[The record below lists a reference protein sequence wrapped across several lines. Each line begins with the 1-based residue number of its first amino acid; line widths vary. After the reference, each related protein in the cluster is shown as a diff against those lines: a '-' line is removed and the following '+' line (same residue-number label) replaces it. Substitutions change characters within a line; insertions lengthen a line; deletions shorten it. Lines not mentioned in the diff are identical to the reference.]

1 MSFAREFGDKY
12 GKKLMGTATK
22 TGIDA
27 AKTASKQVAQK
38 TAKATGDLIGKKI
51 ADKITSLGKTKSK
64 EKEKEEQEIYIPPE
78 KRQQIIDDL
87 RLFWYH
93 IKMEYQ
99 KITNLLGTTSDNVP
113 RFITKKWIE
122 VHDQSGNAEDRYKP
136 SKQIRFKTST
146 VRSDLCDFSDV
157 YIVIKGDITLTKT
170 DGRGLIDIR
179 NRFLAFKNSAPI
191 TNCIS
196 KINNVL
202 IDNVEYLDVV
212 MPMYNLLAYSK
223 NYRKT
228 TRSLWDYYRHEPNI
242 PPAADYNAYPITN
255 SQSFKY
261 KISIR
266 GKTSNAN
273 QENGK
278 NTEQGTTKTNKNLEI
293 VVPLKHLTNFWRTS
307 N

>member
-1 MSFAREFGDKY
+1 MEY
-12 GKKLMGTATK
+12 H
-22 TGIDA
+22 
-27 AKTASKQVAQK
+27 
-38 TAKATGDLIGKKI
+38 
-51 ADKITSLGKTKSK
+51 KITK
-64 EKEKEEQEIYIPPE
+64 
-78 KRQQIIDDL
+78 
-87 RLFWYH
+87 
-93 IKMEYQ
+93 
-99 KITNLLGTTSDNVP
+99 LLGTTPDEVL

-179 NRFLAFKNSAPI
+179 NRFLAFKNNAPI

-228 TRSLWDYYRHEPNI
+228 TRSL
-242 PPAADYNAYPITN
+242 
-255 SQSFKY
+255 
-261 KISIR
+261 
-266 GKTSNAN
+266 
-273 QENGK
+273 
-278 NTEQGTTKTNKNLEI
+278 
-293 VVPLKHLTNFWRTS
+293 
-307 N
+307 